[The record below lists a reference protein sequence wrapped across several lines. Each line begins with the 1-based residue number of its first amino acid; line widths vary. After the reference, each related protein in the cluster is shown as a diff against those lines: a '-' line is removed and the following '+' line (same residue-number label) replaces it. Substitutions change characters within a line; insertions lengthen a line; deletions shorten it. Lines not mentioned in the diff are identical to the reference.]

1 MPGPSASPAPTVDA
15 IIELPEGRVVLVRR
29 KYPPLG
35 WALPGGFVEVGETL
49 EEAAIR
55 EAREETGLE
64 IRLVEQLFTYSDPR
78 RDARRH
84 TISTVFAARAEGE
97 PKGADDAER
106 AEAFSLDAL
115 PQPVVFDHATILED
129 YRRYRSTGERRKL
142 WP

>member
-1 MPGPSASPAPTVDA
+1 LPGPSTSPAPTADA
-15 IIELPEGRVVLVRR
+15 IVELPGGRVVLVRR

-84 TISTVFAARAEGE
+84 TITTVFAARAEGE
-97 PKGADDAER
+97 PKGADDAEQ
-106 AEAFSLDAL
+106 AEAFPLDAL
-115 PQPVVFDHATILED
+115 PQPIVFDHATILED

>member
-1 MPGPSASPAPTVDA
+1 LHGPSTSPAPTVDA
-15 IIELPEGRVVLVRR
+15 IIELPGGRVVLVRR

-35 WALPGGFVEVGETL
+35 WALPGGFVEIGETL

-78 RDARRH
+78 RDTRRH

-97 PKGADDAER
+97 PKGADDAEQ
-106 AEAFSLDAL
+106 AEAFPLDAL
-115 PQPVVFDHATILED
+115 PQPIVFDHATILED
-129 YRRYRSTGERRKL
+129 YRSYRSTGERRKL

>member
-1 MPGPSASPAPTVDA
+1 MPGPSTSPAPTADA
-15 IIELPEGRVVLVRR
+15 IIELPGERVVLVRR

-84 TISTVFAARAEGE
+84 TITTVFAARAEGE
-97 PKGADDAER
+97 PKGADDAEQ
-106 AEAFSLDAL
+106 AEAFPLDAL
-115 PQPVVFDHATILED
+115 PQPIVFDHATILED

>member
-1 MPGPSASPAPTVDA
+1 MPGPHASPAPTVDA
-15 IIELPEGRVVLVRR
+15 IIELPGGRIVLVRR

-49 EEAAIR
+49 EEAAVR
-55 EAREETGLE
+55 EALEETGLR
-64 IRLVEQLFTYSDPR
+64 IQLVEQLFTYSDPR

-84 TISTVFAARAEGE
+84 TLSTVFAARADGE

-106 AEAFSLDAL
+106 AEAFALDAL
-115 PQPVVFDHATILED
+115 PDPIVFDHATIIED
-129 YRRYRSTGERRKL
+129 YRRYRATGERRKL